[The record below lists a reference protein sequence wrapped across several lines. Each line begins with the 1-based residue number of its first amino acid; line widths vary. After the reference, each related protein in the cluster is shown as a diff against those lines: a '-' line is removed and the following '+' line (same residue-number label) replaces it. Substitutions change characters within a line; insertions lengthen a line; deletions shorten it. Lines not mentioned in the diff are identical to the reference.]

1 MADIQQYWNKF
12 KQIEEEYIG
21 IEDGIDNFEENELP
35 YNVNDIRV
43 EQKMITIFQVEYWI
57 SNGVLDLQP
66 EYQRNL
72 VWDNQ
77 RKSLLIESL
86 LLKIPIPA
94 FYLDEKKDGTK
105 SVIDGLQRLSAI
117 HSFLND
123 EFELRKLEYL
133 SSCDGKKF
141 SQLDNKYKSYV
152 LDTTLS
158 VNILGTVC
166 PDMVKFD
173 VFRRVNTGGLPLNPQ
188 EIRNTLAT
196 SEVRNLLKNMSSCDE
211 FMKVTLGGVNDVRM
225 GAQELCLRYIVI
237 NSYYN
242 WEKHDFNQYY
252 GLTKSMD
259 KMVLLL
265 NTYKK
270 SELESIL
277 NEFRVIML
285 QAHMILQG
293 YSFCK
298 IGQKRINTALFTSWA
313 VVLYNMNYFN
323 NEIQMKAEKIRKLYV
338 AAIDED
344 GELYKVIT
352 SSTGSKKNIIKAIE
366 IIRGLFNKI

>member
-152 LDTTLS
+152 LD
-158 VNILGTVC
+158 
-166 PDMVKFD
+166 F
-173 VFRRVNTGGLPLNPQ
+173 
-188 EIRNTLAT
+188 
-196 SEVRNLLKNMSSCDE
+196 LLI
-211 FMKVTLGGVNDVRM
+211 F
-225 GAQELCLRYIVI
+225 
-237 NSYYN
+237 
-242 WEKHDFNQYY
+242 WEQY
-252 GLTKSMD
+252 
-259 KMVLLL
+259 
-265 NTYKK
+265 
-270 SELESIL
+270 
-277 NEFRVIML
+277 
-285 QAHMILQG
+285 
-293 YSFCK
+293 
-298 IGQKRINTALFTSWA
+298 ALIW
-313 VVLYNMNYFN
+313 
-323 NEIQMKAEKIRKLYV
+323 
-338 AAIDED
+338 
-344 GELYKVIT
+344 
-352 SSTGSKKNIIKAIE
+352 
-366 IIRGLFNKI
+366 